1 MALFEAR
8 NVTKQFG
15 SLYALNK
22 VSISVPEQSIFGLLG
37 PNGAGKTTLI
47 RIINHITGPDS
58 GELFLDGRKLKPED
72 VLSIGYLPEE
82 RGLYKKMK
90 VGEQVIYFARLK
102 GLSKA
107 EAMRRLK
114 YWFRKLD
121 MVDWWGK
128 KVEELSKGMQQKVQ
142 FVTTILHEPKLII
155 LDEPF
160 SGFDPVNTNII
171 KNEILFLRERGATV
185 ILSTHNMAS
194 VEELCD
200 NIALINK
207 AKTILEG
214 RVDDIRMQ
222 WAGDEY
228 EIVFEGDATL
238 SGNGNISILDRQ
250 FENNRSTI
258 KFKAGHEKDTNLI
271 LSEAVK
277 RGKVISFNPALPSMN
292 DIFIR
297 VVETRS

>member
-1 MALFEAR
+1 
-8 NVTKQFG
+8 
-15 SLYALNK
+15 
-22 VSISVPEQSIFGLLG
+22 
-37 PNGAGKTTLI
+37 
-47 RIINHITGPDS
+47 
-58 GELFLDGRKLKPED
+58 
-72 VLSIGYLPEE
+72 
-82 RGLYKKMK
+82 
-90 VGEQVIYFARLK
+90 
-102 GLSKA
+102 
-107 EAMRRLK
+107 
-114 YWFRKLD
+114 
-121 MVDWWGK
+121 
-128 KVEELSKGMQQKVQ
+128 MQQKVQ

>member
-1 MALFEAR
+1 M
-8 NVTKQFG
+8 
-15 SLYALNK
+15 
-22 VSISVPEQSIFGLLG
+22 
-37 PNGAGKTTLI
+37 
-47 RIINHITGPDS
+47 
-58 GELFLDGRKLKPED
+58 
-72 VLSIGYLPEE
+72 SIGYLPEE

-90 VGEQVIYFARLK
+90 VGEQVLYFARLK